1 MAIVCTEIYIG
12 TTDGAADLTRE
23 DSPSGLWI
31 KPIPPG
37 PRVQRGLMRL
47 ASVYEVGSF
56 MGCSCGLVLDE
67 SFKDDPAERYDQRL
81 ANVRELASILRE
93 HATQIVRIM
102 TLLEYDLRSLADF
115 PRRTLNLD
123 DMANAKEF
131 VFEDDCVYEIHT
143 GRH

>member
-1 MAIVCTEIYIG
+1 MCTEIYIG
-12 TTDGAADLTRE
+12 TAADAADLTLE

-37 PRVQRGLMRL
+37 PRVQRGLMQL

-67 SFKDDPAERYDQRL
+67 SFKNDPEEQYEKRL

-93 HATQIVRIM
+93 HATQIIRIM
-102 TLLEYDLRSLADF
+102 TLMDYEIRSLEKF

-123 DMANAKEF
+123 QMAKVNEF
-131 VFEDDCVYEIHT
+131 GFEDDCVYEIVLS
-143 GRH
+143 